1 MSAYWEQQR
10 ERSTVAALRLM
21 IWASLFFG
29 RFIIRQVLWPIV
41 GYFMLTSPAA
51 RRYSRHALR
60 RLLNREPRLRDIAL
74 HFYSFAMCAVDRLY
88 LLKDRKHHFQ
98 IEVTRPDEV
107 AQLATQG
114 TGCLLLVAHLGSFE
128 PLRMLGTTQRKLPL
142 SILMDRK
149 QGEMLVKMLERIN
162 PDFAL
167 QIIDAAQRGPE
178 LMLQLKD
185 ALRDGRMVC
194 IMADRARADERALK
208 VNFYGSEARFPEGP
222 WALATA
228 LDVPV
233 ILGFGL
239 YHGGRRY
246 SAHFELF
253 SERIHTTRQ
262 QRAVELQVC
271 AQRYA
276 QRLQHY
282 ARLAPY
288 NWFNFFDYWAD
299 EATDKV
305 THQAASAYG
314 EQPDRSATSSAAPG
328 NHHHSNSGNS

>member
-10 ERSTVAALRLM
+10 ERSTVAALHLM

-29 RFIIRQVLWPIV
+29 RFIIRLVLWPIV

-60 RLLNREPRLRDIAL
+60 RLLGRTPRLRDIAL

-88 LLKDRKHHFQ
+88 LLKDRRHKFQ
-98 IEVTRPDEV
+98 IEVSRPDDV
-107 AQLATQG
+107 AQLAQRG

-128 PLRMLGTTQRKLPL
+128 PLRMLGTTQRKLPIT
-142 SILMDRK
+142 ILMDRK
-149 QGEMLVKMLERIN
+149 QGEMLVKILERIN
-162 PDFAL
+162 PGFAL

-178 LMLQLKD
+178 LVLQLKE
-185 ALRDGRMVC
+185 AIQAGRMVC
-194 IMADRARADERALK
+194 IMADRARADERALA
-208 VNFYGSEARFPEGP
+208 VDFCGSQARFPEGP
-222 WALATA
+222 WALAAA
-228 LDVPV
+228 LGVPV
-233 ILGFGL
+233 LLGFGL
-239 YHGGRRY
+239 YRGGRRY

-253 SERIHTTRQ
+253 SERIAAPRG
-262 QRAVELQVC
+262 QRAALLQDC

-276 QRLQHY
+276 QRLEHY

-299 EATDKV
+299 ESGQST
-305 THQAASAYG
+305 
-314 EQPDRSATSSAAPG
+314 PP
-328 NHHHSNSGNS
+328 SNPQTAVNQ

>member
-29 RFIIRQVLWPIV
+29 RFIIRIVLWPIV
-41 GYFMLTSPAA
+41 GYFMLTAPAA
-51 RRYSRHALR
+51 RRYSRYALR
-60 RLLNREPRLRDIAL
+60 RLLPREPRLRDVAL

-88 LLKDRKHHFQ
+88 LLKDQQHHFR
-98 IEVTRPDEV
+98 IDVSRPDDV
-107 AQLATQG
+107 AQLAAQG
-114 TGCLLLVAHLGSFE
+114 RGCLMLVAHMGSFE
-128 PLRMLGTTQRKLPL
+128 PLRMLGTTERKLPIT
-142 SILMDRK
+142 ILMDRK

-162 PDFAL
+162 PNFAL
-167 QIIDAAQRGPE
+167 QIIDAAQRGPAVV
-178 LMLQLKD
+178 LQLKD
-185 ALRDGRMVC
+185 ALQAGRMVC

-208 VNFYGSEARFPEGP
+208 VDFCGSEARFPEGP

-228 LDVPV
+228 LGVPV
-233 ILGFGL
+233 LLGFGL
-239 YHGGRRY
+239 YRGGKHY

-253 SERIHTTRQ
+253 SERITASRSE
-262 QRAVELQVC
+262 RAAVLQAC

-276 QRLQHY
+276 QRVEHY

-299 EATDKV
+299 DHPAVLDSD
-305 THQAASAYG
+305 HNNS
-314 EQPDRSATSSAAPG
+314 
-328 NHHHSNSGNS
+328 SGNTSDLATRS